1 MNWRKT
7 MVLVICILFVFSM
20 VGGLSGCAKKP
31 EKKILQVGTEGAF
44 PPFNFFNEKNELVGY
59 EIDFAREIGKRM
71 GYGEVALTTGDFGG
85 LLTSL
90 LANKF
95 DVIIASMTITPERKE
110 KANFSDWYYV
120 DGDIITVKNDNTTI
134 NGPADLVGKKVGATV
149 GTTQET
155 AAKAIHEQHKLG
167 DLKLYPS
174 DIEGMEDL
182 KNGRIDAFIGA
193 NLQMAYRIKAKNEPI
208 KMVGEK
214 LNKSYKGAAFRKADE
229 TQLADFN
236 KALAAMIADGSL
248 RQISETWFGIDI
260 HQE

>member
-1 MNWRKT
+1 MNWRQSVHVV
-7 MVLVICILFVFSM
+7 MSVLLVFSLL
-20 VGGLSGCAKKP
+20 VFSADAQQAAKK
-31 EKKILQVGTEGAF
+31 KLNIGTEGAF

-59 EIDFAREIGKRM
+59 EIDFARDIAGRM
-71 GYGEVALTTGDFGG
+71 GYEAAFTTGDFGG

-120 DGDIITVKNDNTTI
+120 DGDIITVKKDNTTI
-134 NGPADLVGKKVGATV
+134 KGPPDLAGKKVGATV

-155 AAKAIHEQHKLG
+155 AAKAINEKYKLS

-208 KMVGEK
+208 KMVGQK
-214 LNKSYKGAAFRKADE
+214 LNKSYKGAALRKSDTAM
-229 TQLADFN
+229 LAEFN
-236 KALAAMIADGSL
+236 KTLAAMIKDGSL
-248 RQISETWFGIDI
+248 RKISEKWFGIDI
-260 HQE
+260 HLE